1 MSYQDDDTRLRDM
14 LDYAVKAV
22 DTIKGK
28 DRADL
33 DDDYILAAAIERFV
47 EIIGEAANRVSIS
60 KKDQFPEIY
69 WSQIVGMRNRLI
81 HGYIAVDYDV
91 LWDVV
96 HDDLPE
102 LISKLKKI
110 IG

>member
-1 MSYQDDDTRLRDM
+1 MFRCMSLLFFECFRMPELPVDQD
-14 LDYAVKAV
+14 
-22 DTIKGK
+22 
-28 DRADL
+28 
-33 DDDYILAAAIERFV
+33 
-47 EIIGEAANRVSIS
+47 NRS